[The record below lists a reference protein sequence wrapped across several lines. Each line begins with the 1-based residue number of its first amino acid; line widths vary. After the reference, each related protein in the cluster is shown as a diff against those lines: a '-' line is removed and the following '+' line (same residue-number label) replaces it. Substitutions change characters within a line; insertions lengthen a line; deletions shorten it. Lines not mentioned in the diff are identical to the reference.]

1 MAAMTLAQVR
11 SLALSFPNRSGASRW
26 LLLGSLALNL
36 FFIGAAVAMLV
47 NAPSPPDRSIAARI
61 ERIASTLPQADGDL
75 LRRAYQADR
84 TAVDGTRAAYEA
96 KRDDIRAALRHE
108 PFDVTAMR
116 AAMAETRKARQ
127 TYSEAMQA
135 LFADTAARMSAD
147 GRKSLADWG
156 SDKKK

>member
-1 MAAMTLAQVR
+1 MTLAQ
-11 SLALSFPNRSGASRW
+11 SLSLRDRTGSPRW

-36 FFIGAAVAMLV
+36 FFVGAAIAMLV

-84 TAVDGTRAAYEA
+84 TTVDGTRAVYEA

-108 PFDVTAMR
+108 PFDVSAMR
-116 AAMAETRKARQ
+116 AAMVEARKARQ

-135 LFADTAARMSAD
+135 MFADTAARMSAD
-147 GRKSLADWG
+147 GRKRLADWG